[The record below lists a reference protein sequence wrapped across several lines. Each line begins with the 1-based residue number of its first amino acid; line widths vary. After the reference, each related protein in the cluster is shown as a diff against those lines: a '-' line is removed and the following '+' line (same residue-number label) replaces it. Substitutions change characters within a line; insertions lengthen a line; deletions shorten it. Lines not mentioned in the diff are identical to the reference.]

1 MDDHTPT
8 DEALLTAIAR
18 QDKQAMHCFYVRHS
32 QAVHAFALR
41 RLHDMDEA
49 QDVVVDTM
57 FEVWRHAKDFQGQ
70 SQVRTWVLGIAR
82 HKLLDRNRARG
93 GVDIQELDD
102 AIMDTTPDLT
112 PGPFAMLVAKQKA
125 EVLLD
130 CMEVLP
136 DVQRE
141 CLHLAFYEELSLK
154 EIAQI
159 QAIPMNTVATRIHH
173 AKRKLADCLTRSL
186 GDDWRATA

>member
-1 MDDHTPT
+1 MDDRTTP
-8 DEALLTAIAR
+8 DEELLAAIAR
-18 QDKQAMHCFYVRHS
+18 QDKQAMHRFYVRHS

-41 RLHDMDEA
+41 RLQNMDDA

-57 FEVWRHAKDFQGQ
+57 FEVWRHAAQFQGQ

-93 GVDIQELDD
+93 GIEIQELDD
-102 AIMDTTPDLT
+102 AVMNTTADLT
-112 PGPFAMLVAKQKA
+112 PGPFALLVAKQKA
-125 EVLLD
+125 EVLMD

-154 EIAQI
+154 EIALVQD
-159 QAIPMNTVATRIHH
+159 IPSNTVATRIHH
-173 AKRKLADCLTRSL
+173 AKRKLADCLSRAL
-186 GDDWRATA
+186 GGDWRASA